1 MLGGGAV
8 EAGKHDTSL
17 RVLERPVWAGA
28 VCPEIVTRVERLTL
42 GYLQAF
48 EHYHRV
54 TAGMVVTGLDITGRE
69 PDQHVHMLGLI
80 VPVEDLDLDS
90 MSQGQHVDIVL
101 PIDVPAMSDMKC

>member
-1 MLGGGAV
+1 MK
-8 EAGKHDTSL
+8 AGEHDASL
-17 RVLERPVWAGA
+17 RVLEGPVWAGA
-28 VCPEIVTRVERLTL
+28 VCPEIVARVKRLTL
-42 GYLQAF
+42 GDLKPF

-54 TAGMVVTGLDITGRE
+54 AAGMVVTGLDIAGRE